1 MTAVLCAVSHIVDGF
16 ADMCEEKIVNIK
28 ISGFPSYWKKGCLQA
43 TLLVS
48 LMLVFGTKLYYEL
61 SLLPIIQAMEFWGSG
76 LLGIV
81 YISLLTPFIENK

>member
-1 MTAVLCAVSHIVDGF
+1 MASRTCAKK
-16 ADMCEEKIVNIK
+16 KIVNIK

-61 SLLPIIQAMEFWGSG
+61 SLLPLIQAVVFWVLRPSPKGS
-76 LLGIV
+76 V
-81 YISLLTPFIENK
+81 K